1 MTDRLDQGR
10 GNQPD
15 YTLGTILG
23 WDAFEVVRW
32 HGVEELSRPYEYDI
46 TLRRSA
52 QRGAVDLDQLVDTG
66 ATFRIA
72 SESRWRAV
80 HGVVA
85 EAEELDRTR
94 EQIYYRVLLVPP
106 VWRMRHRRGC
116 RTFVERT
123 LKEIVSCVLENRPY
137 PGGEPAAGL
146 LPMSGH
152 DIEPPDAHPSW
163 DDVMEPHG
171 RYVWRVG
178 EDRRITHEALH
189 AFVAQYNESDLD
201 FVARLLEHEGITY
214 WFEHAKDSVVMVLT
228 DAPGQDPL
236 HETDRSVTL
245 RSGGAAGAHRQQE
258 LVRWLKNTRRM
269 RSRSVTM
276 REYDYR
282 RSTRVFDGRTAGPD
296 ASDQAFGHFEFP
308 AKDERLEGDLGV
320 FQSRMRLER
329 FEVERRQREG
339 MSTVRTLLPGHAVK
353 LVDGDG
359 LRDDEELLI
368 VRCETYATQ
377 LGMEGSLVA
386 SEPFGEG
393 DAGQEVGGF
402 ENRFQV
408 VDLKTPFRPAKQT
421 PRPKIWGVHVAHVWG
436 PDRST
441 AEQKQGQPDGA
452 QPDPERVDIHC
463 DDLGRIKVR
472 LPWDTRALRDDRP
485 PSEWCRVAQPWGGK
499 AYGAMYIPR
508 VGHEV
513 LVAYEDGDP
522 DRPVVVGSVYN
533 PAGSPPPYKT
543 ESDLDKSRT
552 TLKSNSTS
560 VSSPKEG
567 HNEFRFTDLKR
578 QEEIYLHAQKD
589 LNEVVLND
597 HSTSVGGNQ
606 SNTVGGNQS
615 NTVHQ
620 SRTHDVTGTES
631 VHVHGDRTTQFD
643 ADEYHTVNGFLTTKV
658 GANEKRTVGGY
669 RSTAI
674 GINDDLHVGGWRNTT
689 VDVGENRTVTGPDMV
704 VVTADRRVTVSG
716 NHHMKANANHT
727 MDSTNMYVTQAGTF
741 QVNAATLWL
750 NVGGCS
756 IIMSESAIS
765 LNNGCGAS
773 ILLAG
778 GSIFITGDVITTYS
792 KGGTYMGAGGDINA
806 TAANIHLN
814 G

>member
-10 GNQPD
+10 GNQAD
-15 YTLGTILG
+15 YNLGTILG

-32 HGVEELSRPYEYDI
+32 HGVEELSQPYEYDI
-46 TLRRSA
+46 TLRRGA

-85 EAEELDRTR
+85 EAEEIDRTR

-106 VWRMRHRRGC
+106 VWRMRYRRGC

-123 LKEIVSCVLENRPY
+123 LKEIVSCVLENRSY

-146 LPMSGH
+146 LPLSGH

-163 DDVMEPHG
+163 DDVVEPHG
-171 RYVWRVG
+171 RYVWRVN

-214 WFEHAKDSVVMVLT
+214 YFEHAKDSVVMVLT

-245 RSGGAAGAHRQQE
+245 RGGGAAGAHRQQE

-353 LVDGDG
+353 LLDGDG

-368 VRCETYATQ
+368 VRSETYATQ
-377 LGMEGSLVA
+377 LGMDGSLVA
-386 SEPFGEG
+386 GEPFGFD

-436 PDRST
+436 PDTETMIDDADKSLTRL
-441 AEQKQGQPDGA
+441 
-452 QPDPERVDIHC
+452 DPVDIHC
-463 DDLGRIKVR
+463 DDLGRIKIR
-472 LPWDTRALRDDRP
+472 LPWDTRALQDKKP
-485 PSEWCRVAQPWGGK
+485 PSDWCRVAQPWAGK
-499 AYGAMYIPR
+499 AYGAMHIPR

-522 DRPVVVGSVYN
+522 DRPVVVGSVYT
-533 PAGSPPPYKT
+533 PGSPPPYNT
-543 ESDLDKSRT
+543 QSALDKSRT
-552 TLKSNSTS
+552 TLKSNSTD
-560 VSSPKEG
+560 VTEPREG
-567 HNEFRFTDLKR
+567 YNELRFTDLKKD
-578 QEEIYLHAQKD
+578 EEIYLHAQKD

-597 HSTSVGGNQ
+597 HSTTVGGDQ

-620 SRTHDVTGTES
+620 NRTHDVTGTES

-643 ADEYHTVNGFLTTKV
+643 ANEYHTVNGFLTTKV

-669 RSTAI
+669 RSTDV

-716 NHHMKANANHT
+716 NHHMTANANHT

-741 QVNAATLWL
+741 QVNASTICLIA
-750 NVGGCS
+750 G
-756 IIMSESAIS
+756 
-765 LNNGCGAS
+765 GAS
-773 ILLAG
+773 ILIQKGKILIDNGAG
-778 GSIFITGDVITTYS
+778 ASISLSGAGIWINSGEATNL
-792 KGGTYMGAGGDINA
+792 KAGGDINA
-806 TAANIHLN
+806 TAPNIHLN